1 MKRGARSLGALAAF
15 VAASFAAAAIG
26 SIWTPGAWYASLAK
40 PAWTP
45 PPFLFGPVWTALYAM
60 MGFAAWLVWR
70 EKGFRRGAAPL
81 GFFSAQLVLNAAW
94 TALFFGLRNPGAAF
108 AEILVL
114 WAMIAATTA
123 LFYRVRPLAGLLLLP
138 YLAWVGFASA
148 LNFAIW
154 RMNF

>member
-1 MKRGARSLGALAAF
+1 MRSARSFGALGLF
-15 VAASFAAAAIG
+15 LAASFGAAAVG
-26 SIWTPGAWYASLAK
+26 SLWMPGAWYASLAK
-40 PAWTP
+40 PSWTP

-60 MGFAAWLVWR
+60 MGTAAWLVWR
-70 EKGFRRGAAPL
+70 ERGFRDGAKPL
-81 GFFSAQLVLNAAW
+81 GFFFAQLVLNAAW

-114 WAMIAATTA
+114 WAMIAATAA
-123 LFYRVRPLAGLLLLP
+123 LFYRVRALAGVLLFP

-154 RMNF
+154 RLNA